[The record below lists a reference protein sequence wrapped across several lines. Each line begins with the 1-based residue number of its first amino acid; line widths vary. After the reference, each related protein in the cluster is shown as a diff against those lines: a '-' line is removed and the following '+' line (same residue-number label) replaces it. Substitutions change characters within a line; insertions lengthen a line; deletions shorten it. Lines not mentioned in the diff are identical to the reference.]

1 MVSVNA
7 LLTLVQVTTLVAFQ
21 SVLECDFLNVRIVPE
36 SGVEVQKDN
45 GLVPIGTEQC
55 LPASSSEIVLEEQRM
70 NNTNQLVGDYYDVVV
85 FSLLL
90 SYLPCTVQR
99 LTCCVNAHRVLQ
111 PHGLLLVVTPDS
123 SHQNRHAAL
132 MKDWRHCVESVGF
145 HRYMQE
151 YIGPVLHACTSG
163 CRWKYEKLPHLH
175 CMAFRKTHHTKRDYS
190 DVMLHHS
197 LLAIPQDRPC
207 M

>member
-1 MVSVNA
+1 MA
-7 LLTLVQVTTLVAFQ
+7 
-21 SVLECDFLNVRIVPE
+21 
-36 SGVEVQKDN
+36 VQKDN
-45 GLVPIGTEQC
+45 ALVPIGTEQC
-55 LPASSSEIVLEEQRM
+55 VDYAPASSSETGEIVPEEQRM
-70 NNTNQLVGDYYDVVV
+70 NSTNQLVGDYYDVVV

-99 LTCCVNAHRVLQ
+99 LTCCVHAHRVLQ

-151 YIGPVLHACTSG
+151 CIWPVLWH
-163 CRWKYEKLPHLH
+163 
-175 CMAFRKTHHTKRDYS
+175 
-190 DVMLHHS
+190 V
-197 LLAIPQDRPC
+197 LLAAGGNMRSCLTCTAWHFVRPITPKETTL